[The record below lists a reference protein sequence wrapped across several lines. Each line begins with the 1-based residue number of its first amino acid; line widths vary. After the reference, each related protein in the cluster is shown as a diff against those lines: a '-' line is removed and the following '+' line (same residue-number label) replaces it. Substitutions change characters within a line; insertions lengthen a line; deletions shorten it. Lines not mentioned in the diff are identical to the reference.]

1 MLIGRERELAQL
13 NAYYNRE
20 GSQIVVVYG
29 QKHIGKT
36 ALIKEFA
43 KEKPVSFYVARACCE
58 REQVYQW
65 SSEITGKESG
75 QKLMDFDA
83 IFVELTKEDT
93 KKRILVIEE
102 FQNLVKASPAFFKEL
117 LNFINREWDT
127 KEVLVLLC
135 TSSVGWVENSMIKKI
150 GEAAYALS
158 GLLKMKELRFND
170 CVSFF
175 PNYSKE
181 QCIEVYAVLGGLPGM
196 WACLDDRY
204 TVKDNI
210 ISTMLQKNGILSHDG
225 ERMLSEELREP
236 AVYNTI
242 LASLAE
248 GRHKLNDLHLHTGFS
263 RAKIS
268 VYLKNL
274 MELELVEK
282 VFSYDTEGYDN
293 VQKGIYRISN
303 RFTHFYYKFIYPNLS
318 QLMLLDAENFYE
330 RYIAPELKAYVAEY
344 FVDVCKEHLEE
355 LNEEGSL
362 PFVYERVGEWVGKVG
377 NIDVVAQDDKAN
389 TLLVHCNYDKPMMP
403 YEEYE
408 KLLFCAKK
416 AKLEAGFVYLYSIG
430 KFDERLSL
438 EARVKD
444 NLTLVSL
451 KEL

>member
-1 MLIGRERELAQL
+1 M
-13 NAYYNRE
+13 N
-20 GSQIVVVYG
+20 
-29 QKHIGKT
+29 
-36 ALIKEFA
+36 IKAMKLFL
-43 KEKPVSFYVARACCE
+43 
-58 REQVYQW
+58 
-65 SSEITGKESG
+65 SE
-75 QKLMDFDA
+75 DA
-83 IFVELTKEDT
+83 PLF
-93 KKRILVIEE
+93 
-102 FQNLVKASPAFFKEL
+102 S
-117 LNFINREWDT
+117 
-127 KEVLVLLC
+127 
-135 TSSVGWVENSMIKKI
+135 
-150 GEAAYALS
+150 EAEHY
-158 GLLKMKELRFND
+158 LKKELR
-170 CVSFF
+170 
-175 PNYSKE
+175 E
-181 QCIEVYAVLGGLPGM
+181 
-196 WACLDDRY
+196 
-204 TVKDNI
+204 
-210 ISTMLQKNGILSHDG
+210 LS
-225 ERMLSEELREP
+225 
-236 AVYNTI
+236 AYNVI
-242 LASLAE
+242 LAALAQ
-248 GRHKLNDLHLHTGFS
+248 GKYKLNDIYEQTGFS

-318 QLMLLDAENFYE
+318 QLMLLDAETFYE

-438 EARVKD
+438 EARDKD
-444 NLTLVSL
+444 NMTLVSL